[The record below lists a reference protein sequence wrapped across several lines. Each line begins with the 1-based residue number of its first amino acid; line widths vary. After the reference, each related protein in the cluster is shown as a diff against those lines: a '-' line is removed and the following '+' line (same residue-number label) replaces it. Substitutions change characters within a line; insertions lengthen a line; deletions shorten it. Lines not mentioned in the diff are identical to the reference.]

1 MSPEPGELRR
11 MLWVS
16 LPDQRARREL
26 YWMSRMPGTTVRAMA
41 RQEPVGEVD
50 WIPSTYRRPVR
61 RFVEA
66 GAFAWVRGLAEQDPR
81 EHDWVASLELC
92 SLVTGQASR
101 WRRAARRAGS
111 RRPLQAVITWENLP
125 DQPLY
130 RIPPYR
136 QALNSCRDADLLLCM
151 VDAARDHLLAN
162 GFDDELIRVVKP
174 GVDTDVFHPAAE
186 PTQEPVVVFA
196 SPLAENKGIDRV
208 LEAMRI
214 VRREIP
220 EATLRVAGRGPL
232 EGLVRAEAE
241 DPRNGVELVGSL
253 DTAGVAEL
261 MRSAAVFTTAPRPT
275 WKWTEQLGLAYL
287 EALASGLPVVTTRC
301 GTNDEAVKP
310 PNHLVEDS
318 TEALAEGLVHH
329 LSDPARRVETG
340 VANRRHVMVHHDLA
354 TQCAAM
360 GRAFGEIEDLHRSR

>member
-1 MSPEPGELRR
+1 MSEDLRR
-11 MLWVS
+11 LLWVS

-26 YWMSRMPGTTVRAMA
+26 YWMSRMPGTHVRAMA
-41 RQEPVGEVD
+41 QQEPVGSID
-50 WIPSTYRRPVR
+50 WIPSTYRRPVK

-66 GAFAWVRGLAEQDPR
+66 GALAWVRGLPEQDPR
-81 EHDWVASLELC
+81 EFDWVASLELC

-101 WRRAARRAGS
+101 WRRAARRDGG

-130 RIPPYR
+130 KVPPYR

-162 GFDDELIRVVKP
+162 DFDDELIRVVKP
-174 GVDTDVFHPAAE
+174 GVDTELFHPAAE
-186 PTQEPVVVFA
+186 PVDEPVVVFA
-196 SPLAENKGIDRV
+196 SPLADNKGIDRV
-208 LEAMRI
+208 LDAMAI

-220 EATLRVAGRGPL
+220 QARLKVAGRGPL
-232 EGLVRAEAE
+232 EHLVRAAAAQ
-241 DPRNGVELVGSL
+241 PGSGVELMGSL
-253 DTAGVAEL
+253 DTGGVADL

-287 EALASGLPVVTTRC
+287 EALACGLPIVTTRC
-301 GTNDEAVKP
+301 GTNDEAVQP
-310 PNHLVEDS
+310 PNRLVDDDA
-318 TEALAEGLVHH
+318 EALADSLLHF
-329 LSDPARRVETG
+329 LRDPALRARVG
-340 VANRRHVMVHHDLA
+340 ASNRTHALTHHDLP

-360 GRAFGEIEDLHRSR
+360 GAAFAEVEALHRV